1 MSEPDKPIGAIDLA
15 EGVWATRRDLRYA
28 FSRSGGPGGQAV
40 NKLATKAELRVEVGR
55 IVGLSGAACRRLRTL
70 AGRRLTRDDELVL
83 VATGTR
89 SQLENKRACL
99 ARLRALV
106 ADARKV
112 PRKRKPTRPTRAAK
126 EKRLAQKRVVAK
138 KKEARRKPG
147 GERE

>member
-1 MSEPDKPIGAIDLA
+1 MSEPHNPIGAVDLA
-15 EGVWATRRDLRYA
+15 DGVWAARRDLRYS
-28 FSRSGGPGGQAV
+28 FSRSSGPGGQAV

-55 IVGLSGAACRRLRTL
+55 IVGLSGAARQRLRTL

-112 PRKRKPTRPTRAAK
+112 PRKRKPTRPSRAAK
-126 EKRLAQKRVVAK
+126 EKRLTQKRQVAARK
-138 KKEARRKPG
+138 KSRRKPD
-147 GERE
+147 GES